1 MRRGLQS
8 GGERHP
14 EAHRPEPPMQIL
26 SPAPCE
32 ARENPGRGGPQ
43 KSPLHTPLPDPPL
56 LRARMVRS
64 QGAGVQGQQLQVANG
79 IATDLARFAGRTLRA
94 A

>member
-43 KSPLHTPLPDPPL
+43 KSPLRTPLPDPPFSEPEWYGLKGRGFKANSCRLQTELQLTL
-56 LRARMVRS
+56 LVS
-64 QGAGVQGQQLQVANG
+64 LGGP
-79 IATDLARFAGRTLRA
+79 
-94 A
+94 